1 MRSWIYSKA
10 DLPADH
16 TRHPPKMLPKS
27 QIFRAR
33 YISRSIPR
41 VKHINKRFYASQVEP
56 LPTKITTLNNKIR
69 VATEAT
75 PGHFSAVGV
84 YIDAGS
90 RYEAPQYSGVSHIL
104 DRMAFKVSLFIL
116 PLVQD
121 CIKLLYILLFFYFK
135 TVNACEPIADQRYRA
150 PKHVLLLPCPPKST
164 L

>member
-1 MRSWIYSKA
+1 MRSLVFNRQ

-16 TRHPPKMLPKS
+16 SRHPPKMLPKS

-41 VKHINKRFYASQVEP
+41 VRLVRKRFYASQVEP
-56 LPTKITTLNNKIR
+56 LPTKITTLDNKIR

-104 DRMAFKVSLFIL
+104 DRMAFKVGLFL
-116 PLVQD
+116 VPLLQV
-121 CIKLLYILLFFYFK
+121 CVKWLYIILFHFK
-135 TVNACEPIADQRYRA
+135 TVNAYEPIADQRYRA
-150 PKHVLLLPCPPKST
+150 PKHVLLLPCQPKST

>member
-1 MRSWIYSKA
+1 
-10 DLPADH
+10 
-16 TRHPPKMLPKS
+16 MLPKS

-41 VKHINKRFYASQVEP
+41 IKPVRRRFYASQVEP

-116 PLVQD
+116 PLAQV
-121 CIKLLYILLFFYFK
+121 CVKWLYCFASKLL
-135 TVNACEPIADQRYRA
+135 TYRNRSLTNDTE
-150 PKHVLLLPCPPKST
+150 HQST
-164 L
+164 LCCFHVHRNRLFRRSNVCLELTRDYDVPIIAFP

>member
-1 MRSWIYSKA
+1 MRLLVFRN
-10 DLPADH
+10 LPADH
-16 TRHPPKMLPKS
+16 SRHPPKMLPKS

-41 VKHINKRFYASQVEP
+41 IKLVRNRFYASQVEP

-104 DRMAFKVSLFIL
+104 DRMAFKVSLFAV
-116 PLVQD
+116 PLLQD
-121 CIKLLYILLFFYFK
+121 CVKWLYILFFYLN
-135 TVNACEPIADQRYRA
+135 TVDAYEPITDQRYRA